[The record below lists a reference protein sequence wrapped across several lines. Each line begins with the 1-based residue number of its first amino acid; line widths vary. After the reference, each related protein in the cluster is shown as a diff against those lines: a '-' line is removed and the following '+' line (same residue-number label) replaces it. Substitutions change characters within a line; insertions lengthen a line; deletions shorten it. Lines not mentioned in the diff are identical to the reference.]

1 MFHFHP
7 ISGSEI
13 TLWTTRCHLGRL
25 YCLTVLATQYP
36 EYLLDTTKITLV
48 IMSDYSPLL
57 RAFSCVNVTSVA
69 PFFRN
74 LFSILIILY
83 LGRNTRKWLLNRLCR
98 EIFRFSASFFLFWSW
113 VIDMSRRSQKTYVYS
128 NRIAFVFVQYHF
140 HVTRLTTPNSLCP
153 YRDLFHRNWGCYVN
167 L

>member
-1 MFHFHP
+1 MNNTMPFRPSVLPHRIGNTIPRVPTWHDENHTRNYVRLL
-7 ISGSEI
+7 SSSESI
-13 TLWTTRCHLGRL
+13 FLCKCYICST
-25 YCLTVLATQYP
+25 
-36 EYLLDTTKITLV
+36 
-48 IMSDYSPLL
+48 
-57 RAFSCVNVTSVA
+57 
-69 PFFRN
+69 FFRN

-98 EIFRFSASFFLFWSW
+98 EIFRFSASFLFWSW